1 MVLAWSITECVRYGF
16 YLSSNPLVLG
26 KSTPYFIVWLRYSLF
41 YVLYPAGVLGELGV
55 IYQSLDDIRKI
66 EIFSINL
73 VYIIYLIMLV
83 YIPGL
88 PVMMMHMVKQRSKT
102 LGKKSKVH

>member
-16 YLSSNPLVLG
+16 YLSSSPLVLG

-55 IYQSLDDIRKI
+55 IYQSLGDFKKI
-66 EIFSINL
+66 SIFSINL
-73 VYIIYLIMLV
+73 VYLVYLIMLV

-88 PVMMMHMVKQRSKT
+88 PVMMMHMVRQRNKA
-102 LGKKSKVH
+102 LGKKPKVK